1 MLSKILDEKERL
13 FGAVILITAGVLG
26 RIYLR
31 GFLPNTP
38 SWYITLNGV
47 TQPVFMMDLF
57 FVVAITSLL
66 SGLLLGGYYTF
77 IVPLSTMIITDLY
90 YGNTY
95 IFLFTWSGFVM
106 LGLLGFILQ
115 SKTKLSLKK
124 TPLIL
129 GVGVGGVLLYDL
141 WTNLGCW
148 LGWYP
153 HNLSGLTLCYT
164 VAIPFMLWH
173 ILSTTMMLSATII
186 PILYLKEH
194 GILKIEHTIKPL
206 EKTLTAVLSAA
217 LIMITPLFLFL

>member
-77 IVPLSTMIITDLY
+77 IAPLSTMIITDLY

-141 WTNLGCW
+141 WTNFGCW

>member
-57 FVVAITSLL
+57 FVVAAISLL

-129 GVGVGGVLLYDL
+129 GAGVGGVLLYDL
-141 WTNLGCW
+141 WTNFGCW

-153 HNLSGLTLCYT
+153 HNLSGLALCYT
-164 VAIPFMLWH
+164 VAIPFTLWH
-173 ILSTTMMLSATII
+173 ILSTTMILSATII

-206 EKTLTAVLSAA
+206 EKTLTAVLSAT

>member
-57 FVVAITSLL
+57 FVVAAISLL

-141 WTNLGCW
+141 WTNFGCW

-153 HNLSGLTLCYT
+153 HNLSGLALCYT
-164 VAIPFMLWH
+164 VAIPFTLWH
-173 ILSTTMMLSATII
+173 ILSTTMILSATII